1 MQKARTA
8 FATGKTRDVNFRIR
22 QLESLLRMYEENEA
36 DLMNALYKDLRKP
49 KPEAKLMEI
58 EVLKGDVR
66 TMIQNCKEWSKP
78 QRVPKTLVTMMDT
91 PVILQDPYGVVL
103 VIGSWNYPVQLSLI
117 PVSGA
122 IAAGN
127 CVIIKPSEIA
137 PASSKLLEELIP
149 RYLDPECFQV
159 VTGGP
164 SDVQELLKQK
174 FDYIFFTGSTNIGKT
189 VREAA
194 NKHLTPVT
202 LELGGKSPVYVDES
216 VDMTIAA
223 RRIIWGKM
231 VNCGQT
237 CIAPDYILCNKSTRD
252 RLVDK
257 IREILIEWYG
267 QDPQSS
273 PDLCRIVNVRHFQRL
288 QAMLGSGKVA
298 IGGKSDADDLWIE
311 PTVLIDVKPTD
322 AVMQEEIFGPIL
334 PIVEVESAYDA
345 IQFINA
351 REKALTIYI
360 FSRNAKTQQAF
371 LEETSCGSVCVN
383 DTMMQFTGETML
395 VMNFYI
401 PARNCHLLISAHLI
415 IISIWFREKPL
426 SLYIFSKNKK
436 ITNLFTGNTSCGSIC
451 VNDTMVQFS
460 VEELPFG
467 GVGASGIGA
476 YHGKYSFDTFTHKK
490 SCLIRSFDK
499 MGEALGKDRYP
510 PYTDEKIRRLIFLL
524 KKRELPSLRFVPY
537 VASFALGVASA
548 VLVRYLA
555 KVTN

>member
-1 MQKARTA
+1 MAAGKNEFEVILQRARA
-8 FATGKTRDVNFRIR
+8 AYATGKTRDVDFRIR
-22 QLESLLRMYEENEA
+22 QLQNLLRMYEENEA
-36 DLMNALYKDLRKP
+36 DMVTALYKDLRKP
-49 KPEAKLMEI
+49 KPEAKLLEI
-58 EVLKGDVR
+58 EVLKSDVR
-66 TMIQNCKEWSKP
+66 TMIQNCKEWAKP

-103 VIGSWNYPVQLSLI
+103 VIGSWNYPIQLSLI

-137 PASSKLLEELIP
+137 PASSKLLEELVP
-149 RYLDPECFQV
+149 KYLDTECFQV

-164 SDVQELLKQK
+164 SDTQELLKQR
-174 FDYIFFTGSTNIGKT
+174 FDYIFFTGSTNIGKII
-189 VREAA
+189 REAA

-216 VDMTIAA
+216 VDITITA

-237 CIAPDYILCNKSTRD
+237 CIAPDYILCNKATREK
-252 RLVDK
+252 LVEK
-257 IREILIEWYG
+257 IREILKEWYG
-267 QDPQSS
+267 DDAQKS

-288 QAMLGSGKVA
+288 EALLNSGKVA
-298 IGGKSDADDLWIE
+298 VGGKTDADDLWIE
-311 PTVLIDVKPTD
+311 PTVLVDVKPTD

-334 PIVEVESAYDA
+334 PIIDVESAYEA

-351 REKALTIYI
+351 REKPLTIYI
-360 FSRNAKTQQAF
+360 FSRSKKLRDLITSN
-371 LEETSCGSVCVN
+371 TSCGSVCVN
-383 DTMMQFTGETML
+383 DVLM
-395 VMNFYI
+395 
-401 PARNCHLLISAHLI
+401 
-415 IISIWFREKPL
+415 
-426 SLYIFSKNKK
+426 
-436 ITNLFTGNTSCGSIC
+436 
-451 VNDTMVQFS
+451 QFS

-467 GVGASGIGA
+467 GVGASGMGG

-499 MGEALGKDRYP
+499 MGESLGKDRYP
-510 PYTDEKIRRLIFLL
+510 PYSDDKIRKLIFLL

-537 VASFALGVASA
+537 VASFALGVASMI
-548 VLVRYLA
+548 LLRYLSKLCSSSHQVVA
-555 KVTN
+555 RKIQR